1 MLRPLLLVLV
11 LQPGPA
17 SPPPLPD
24 MLEHARQLLE
34 LPDRPAARREL
45 EEALRLYPESP
56 AVHNFLGVLEAG
68 EGNTA
73 AAERH
78 FRDALSR
85 APDYSDAWLN
95 LGRLYQENAG
105 SDPQASAKALAA
117 YQAVLRTVPGHA
129 EARFQEA
136 ALLQASGRYERSLQ
150 ALGRLSAAD
159 QARPAALVVRLA
171 DFVGLGDRAASDAAA
186 EGLLATGGFDELD
199 VRAALP
205 VLAAHGR
212 EDLAVRLLEDLRR
225 RGHVSTNDLQQ
236 LALLMEGQ
244 GKLVEARVRLEEAA
258 RSRPD
263 DVRLLLD
270 LARVAHKAGD
280 GRGALGYL
288 AHARALEPK
297 NARVHF
303 LFGMVC
309 VDLDLGAEAYN
320 SMKEAVRLDPESPEI
335 NYAMGA
341 IALHRKDP
349 GEAIPYF
356 RKYAELRPKEPRGPF
371 AVGIAAFFAKDYD
384 TARKLLVPAAQ
395 RPQTAA
401 AASYYLARMA
411 RAENDFDE
419 ALRLARQAT
428 QANPRYADAWAEL
441 GLVHLR
447 LGQPRESE
455 EALRRCLELD
465 PESYFGNLHLAMLYA
480 QTRDPREEAQRQR
493 FDEIKKK
500 RAELAADF
508 LRPIEVRPY

>member
-1 MLRPLLLVLV
+1 MVPSLLLALA
-11 LQPGPA
+11 LQSGPA
-17 SPPPLPD
+17 SAPSLPAI
-24 MLEHARQLLE
+24 LEHARRLLE

-45 EEALRLYPESP
+45 EEALRLFPGSP

-68 EGNTA
+68 EGNAT

-85 APDYSDAWLN
+85 AADYTDAWLN
-95 LGRLYQENAG
+95 LGRLYQENA
-105 SDPQASAKALAA
+105 SRDPQAAAKALAA
-117 YQAVLRTVPGHA
+117 YQAVLRYAPDHA

-136 ALLQASGRYERSLQ
+136 ALLQAMGRFDRSLQ
-150 ALGRLSAAD
+150 ALGRLPATD
-159 QARPAALVVRLA
+159 QERPAALAVRLGDLA
-171 DFVGLGDRAASDAAA
+171 GQGDRAATDATA
-186 EGLLATGGFDELD
+186 EKLLAAGGFDELD
-199 VRAALP
+199 VRP
-205 VLAAHGR
+205 VLPALLSHGR
-212 EDLAVRLLEDLRR
+212 EDLAVRLVEDLRR
-225 RGHVSTNDLQQ
+225 RGHASADDLQQ
-236 LALLMEGQ
+236 LALLMEKQ

-258 RSRPD
+258 QSRPD
-263 DVRLLLD
+263 DVPLLLD

-320 SMKEAVRLDPESPEI
+320 SLKEAVRLDPENPEV

-341 IALHRKDP
+341 VALHRKDP
-349 GEAIPYF
+349 GEAVPYF
-356 RKYAELRPKEPRGPF
+356 RKYAALRPGEPRGPF
-371 AVGIAAFFAKDYD
+371 AVGIAAFYAKDYD
-384 TARKLLVPAAQ
+384 TAQELLAPAAR

-401 AASYYLARMA
+401 AASYFLARMA
-411 RAENDFDE
+411 RAENDLTE

-428 QANPRYADAWAEL
+428 EANPKYADAWAEL

-447 LGQPRESE
+447 LGQPERAE

-480 QTRDPREEAQRQR
+480 QTRDPREPAQRQR
-493 FDEIKKK
+493 FDEVKKK
-500 RAELAADF
+500 RAEMAADF